1 MTDSFIFFWGG
12 ALSNW
17 NTGKRFSGHRAMDI
31 LIPRLQALNLSQP
44 SQAVSYPGT
53 KRFATQLLSTH
64 HFVCG
69 EQFMMA
75 CKAWLFETEIYD
87 LAKSEWETL
96 PEGEF
101 EKVRHRLMLPT
112 QPESIP
118 EKAMWHS
125 SLCKILRAHHPK
137 DQKELGRHTPNF
149 SEEAWTRANM
159 AIVVAGS
166 VARAEADD
174 DLGMLYKG
182 NKDGKRRFVEGS
194 PYDRIWGVGL
204 LWNAKEIDDER
215 NWKGENR
222 LGRCHDEACKMYNE
236 EVKQRDWKAEAPAPK
251 SGW

>member
-1 MTDSFIFFWGG
+1 MMT
-12 ALSNW
+12 
-17 NTGKRFSGHRAMDI
+17 
-31 LIPRLQALNLSQP
+31 
-44 SQAVSYPGT
+44 
-53 KRFATQLLSTH
+53 
-64 HFVCG
+64 
-69 EQFMMA
+69 

-87 LAKSEWETL
+87 LAKSEWENL

-101 EKVRHRLMLPT
+101 AAMRHRLMLPT
-112 QPESIP
+112 QPDNIL

-125 SLCKILRAHHPK
+125 SLCRILRAHHPK

-149 SEEAWTRANM
+149 SEEAWSRANM

-166 VARAEADD
+166 VARAEADE

-182 NKDGKRRFVEGS
+182 NKDRKRRFVEGS

-204 LWNAKEIDDER
+204 LWNAREIDDER

-222 LGRCHDEACKMYNE
+222 LGRCHDEACKIFNRME
-236 EVKQRDWKAEAPAPK
+236 EKQKQKKDWEGEAPVPK